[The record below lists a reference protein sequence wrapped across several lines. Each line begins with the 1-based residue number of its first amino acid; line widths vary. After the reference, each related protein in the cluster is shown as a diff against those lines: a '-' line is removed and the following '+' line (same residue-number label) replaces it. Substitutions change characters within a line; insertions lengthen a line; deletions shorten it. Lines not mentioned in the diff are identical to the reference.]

1 MTETLSERI
10 GGARRMVTSDLK
22 RPDFFV
28 RIRGVGLLG
37 FDVKAKTVYRGQNLL
52 RR

>member
-1 MTETLSERI
+1 MATFT
-10 GGARRMVTSDLK
+10 RRLRSDLK

-52 RR
+52 RH